1 MRRIA
6 PVVGVALAVL
16 VLWWAFGS
24 TTHGPGDGRRVVRF
38 LDGPDVGGGWKEVIA
53 AFHAKHPDIRVELE
67 EGPASTN
74 QREDMYTTAFSSG
87 VATYD
92 LAYMDVIWVP
102 KFASAGWVIPLDDR
116 LPEEVR
122 KEYLPGDLVG
132 GTWQGSVYR
141 LPVRS
146 DAGML
151 YYRKDLLE
159 AAGEKPPET
168 WEDLERIASAVAKP
182 PMGGFVFQGK
192 QYEGLICAFLE
203 QVWGAGGEVIDA
215 EGRVRIDE
223 EPAVAALAWL
233 VSLVRE
239 KGIAPEAVTTYGE
252 EEVRK
257 AFQEGQ
263 AVFMRNWP
271 YAWKHLNA
279 EDSRVRGKVGICPM
293 VHRAGGKSAATLG
306 GWGFGLAKTAR
317 DPGAAWTF
325 AVFASSPEGQ
335 KILHRR
341 NGAVP
346 SRHALFQD
354 PEILAASPH
363 LADLYR
369 ALLGARPR
377 PVHSRYSRVS
387 DILQVH
393 VSSALVGQSSPQEA
407 LSKAAAEIRAALAA
421 DGAR

>member
-1 MRRIA
+1 MKRLLCAIGIVAVAAGVIA
-6 PVVGVALAVL
+6 LFFVSPG
-16 VLWWAFGS
+16 
-24 TTHGPGDGRRVVRF
+24 GPTDGRVVRF
-38 LDGPDVGGGWKEVIA
+38 LDGPDVGGGWKEVIQ
-53 AFHAKHPDIRVELE
+53 AFHRAHPDIRVELE

-102 KFASAGWVIPLDDR
+102 KFASAGWVAPLDDR
-116 LPEEVR
+116 LSEEAR
-122 KEYLPGDLVG
+122 KEYLPGDLAG
-132 GTWQGSVYR
+132 GTWQGRVYR

-168 WEDLERIASAVAKP
+168 WDDLERIASKLARP
-182 PMGGFVFQGK
+182 PSMNGFVFQGK

-203 QVWGAGGEVIDA
+203 HVWGAGGELIDA
-215 EGRVRIDE
+215 DGKVRIDE
-223 EPAVAALAWL
+223 EPAVAALTWL

-239 KGIAPEAVTTYGE
+239 KKIAPEAVTTYGE

-257 AFQEGQ
+257 AFQEEQ

-271 YAWKHLNA
+271 YAWKHLGA

-306 GWGFGLAKTAR
+306 GWGFGLARTAR
-317 DPGAAWTF
+317 DPEAAWTF
-325 AVFASSPEGQ
+325 ARFASGPEGQ
-335 KILHRR
+335 KILHRK
-341 NGAVP
+341 NGALP
-346 SRHALFQD
+346 SRHSLYQD
-354 PEILAASPH
+354 ADLLAAAPH

-369 ALLGARPR
+369 VLLGARPR
-377 PVHSRYSRVS
+377 PVHPRYSRIS

-393 VSSALVGQSSPQEA
+393 VSSALVGSASPREA
-407 LSKAAAEIRAALAA
+407 LSKAAAEIRSALAEA
-421 DGAR
+421 GAK